1 MSFMPGNTAV
11 ENTRALA
18 QSALPDAPQIHEPD
32 PAPRRSPV
40 TGPVRTYVRA
50 RLSATLRATARHEL
64 ALADRLD
71 PKPNCTA

>member
-1 MSFMPGNTAV
+1 MSWIPGSTAI

-32 PAPRRSPV
+32 PIPRRAPATSA
-40 TGPVRTYVRA
+40 VRSLRA

-71 PKPNCTA
+71 PNCTA